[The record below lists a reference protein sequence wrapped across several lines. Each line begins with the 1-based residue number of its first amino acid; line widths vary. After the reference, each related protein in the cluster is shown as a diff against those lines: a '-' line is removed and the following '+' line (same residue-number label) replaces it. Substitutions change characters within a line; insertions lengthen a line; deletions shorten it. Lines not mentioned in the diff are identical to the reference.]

1 MCGIAGLISFGRAP
15 DAGAVVRDMTA
26 ALTRRGPDGEGWWSD
41 GEAALGHRRLAII
54 DVVGGAQ
61 PLVNETGSVRVVCNG
76 EIYNYR
82 ELRSE
87 LQARGHHFRTA
98 SGCETIAHLY
108 EDDGP
113 DGVAKLHRMFALPIS
128 DPAAARLVLSR

>member
-26 ALTRRGPDGEGWWSD
+26 ALTHRGPDGEGWWSD

-76 EIYNYR
+76 AIYNYR
-82 ELRSE
+82 EHRPVLPAPR
-87 LQARGHHFRTA
+87 LNFRKA
-98 SGCETIAHLY
+98 QTIRAHPL
-108 EDDGP
+108 
-113 DGVAKLHRMFALPIS
+113 
-128 DPAAARLVLSR
+128 